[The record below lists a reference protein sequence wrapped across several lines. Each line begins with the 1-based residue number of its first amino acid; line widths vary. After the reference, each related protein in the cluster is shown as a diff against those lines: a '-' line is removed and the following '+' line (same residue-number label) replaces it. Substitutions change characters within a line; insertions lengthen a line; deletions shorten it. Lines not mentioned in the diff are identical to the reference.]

1 MMERTPLISGVSMK
15 RVPKTRHRNA
25 DPVKV
30 KKSSRVHKER
40 ASDAMRRDM
49 YIISSK
55 FN

>member
-15 RVPKTRHRNA
+15 RVPKTGTET
-25 DPVKV
+25 PTPKG

-49 YIISSK
+49 YISSK